1 MVIQVSAQELD
12 PSFNLIAPILI
23 IIIFFIALLLIRRT
37 KLSNNMAIWVSIL
50 SFLGVG
56 VILGGRPNPVNALN
70 QVLDNFIPTTPTSF
84 RLFLS
89 ALGVFTLLSLSV
101 VFFSRIFCGYACP
114 LGSMQELTSKLNF
127 KSSLKA
133 QRKVKYSFDPPEKI
147 IGIIRWG
154 YFGLFGIT
162 AIIGGFSL
170 SQHLDPFN
178 GFQFMEELAFFTIIF
193 LFIIF
198 ISSIFIYRPWC
209 RILCP
214 FGAISSLISFSRL
227 RYKRTD
233 ACTDCALCEKICPSH
248 SANRGDSKTE
258 CYYCNRCID
267 ICPHNAIK
275 YVRITSIKV

>member
-1 MVIQVSAQELD
+1 MVIQTPVQEFD

-23 IIIFFIALLLIRRT
+23 IIIFFIALLLTRRARLT
-37 KLSNNMAIWVSIL
+37 KNIAILLSMI
-50 SFLGVG
+50 SFIGVG
-56 VILGGRPNPVNALN
+56 VLFGGRPNPVNALN
-70 QVLDNFIPTTPTSF
+70 QVLANFIPTTQISF

-89 ALGVFTLLSLSV
+89 ALGVFSLLVISV
-101 VFFSRIFCGYACP
+101 VLFSRIFCGYACP
-114 LGSMQELTSKLNF
+114 LGSMQELASNLNF

-133 QRKVKYSFDPPEKI
+133 QKKVKYRFDPPEKI

-154 YFGLFGIT
+154 YFGVFGI
-162 AIIGGFSL
+162 AAFFIGFSL

-178 GFQFMEELAFFTIIF
+178 GFQFMDELALLTMIF
-193 LFIIF
+193 LFAILIA
-198 ISSIFIYRPWC
+198 SIFIYRPWC

-233 ACTDCALCEKICPSH
+233 ECTDCALCEKICPSY
-248 SANRGDSKTE
+248 SANRGNAKTE

-275 YVRITSIKV
+275 YMKIVSTKV